1 MYMFTPLELRTT
13 NSNDTLW
20 KEYSPASPHSCRPL
34 SLILGKETDADLK
47 SVYKYLI
54 TEKRASIQSTLLVVL
69 FKDRKFT
76 IKLVFKLSLVDGKM
90 RSLLSGRGGA
100 FCLLCTCTREDAR
113 NLELQ
118 FSIDISGDQIQDIW
132 RKLTTGELVKRPH
145 DQKVRMGVTQEPLI
159 EFDQISMLS
168 PLHAFMRFFDTLLK
182 IIYHLNAGIFKWSDD
197 KNVLGSSFQLLKNSK
212 DTVKAIIKEK
222 THLSIDIPDSTG
234 KGGTS
239 TTGNVIHTIMS
250 KECNIQVL
258 VSLVPLRFQEKMHDC
273 ISRVYTITK
282 LYNSSHKIDVPTF
295 KDFCFETKRILLES
309 FNDTSNESWVYL
321 TPTVHG
327 LLEHGPELIDANNS
341 EGLGA
346 FTESGLECNNKILRL
361 IRISQSRKCS
371 QIDNLNDCIS
381 RLWVRSDLH
390 IRNAVPPKRSLKDK
404 DSYHG
409 FFPLQSL
416 SEYYCKELV
425 ID

>member
-1 MYMFTPLELRTT
+1 MYMFTPLKLSTT
-13 NSNDTLW
+13 DSNHTLW
-20 KEYSPASPHSCRPL
+20 KEYYPASPHSCRPL
-34 SLILGKETDADLK
+34 SLMLGKETDADLK

-54 TEKRASIQSTLLVVL
+54 KEKRASIQSTPLFVL

-76 IKLVFKLSLVDGKM
+76 IKLDFKLSLIDGKM

-100 FCLLCTCTREDAR
+100 FCVLCTCTRENAC
-113 NLELQ
+113 NPELQ
-118 FSIDISGDQIQDIW
+118 FSIDISGDKIQDIW
-132 RKLTTGELVKRPH
+132 RKLTSGELIKRSH
-145 DQKVRMGVTQEPLI
+145 DQHVRMGVTQEPLI
-159 EFDQISMLS
+159 DFDQISMLS
-168 PLHAFMRFFDTLLK
+168 PLHAFMRFFDTILK

-197 KNVLGSSFQLLKNSK
+197 KNVLGSSFQLLKTSK

-222 THLSIDIPDSTG
+222 THLSVDVPDSTG

-239 TTGNVIHTIMS
+239 TTGNVI
-250 KECNIQVL
+250 QVL
-258 VSLVPLRFQEKMHDC
+258 VSLVPTRFQEKMHDC

-282 LYNSSHKIDVPTF
+282 LYNSSHKIDVPSF
-295 KDFCFETKRILLES
+295 KDFCFETRKMILES
-309 FNDTSNESWVYL
+309 FNDTGNESWVYL

-327 LLEHGPELIDANNS
+327 LLEHGPELIDANNG

-346 FTESGLECNNKILRL
+346 FTESALECNNKILRL

-371 QIDNLNDCIS
+371 QMDNLNDCIN
-381 RLWVRSDLH
+381 RLWVRSDIH
-390 IRNAVPPKRSLKDK
+390 VRNAVPPKRFLKK
-404 DSYHG
+404 NDSYHG
-409 FFPLQSL
+409 FFPLSSL